1 MKLIIDAIIGDKF
14 INDFMHS
21 GDVFE
26 QGKQLGKLET
36 WELEGEN
43 ILVFEVLKPF
53 LKAYK
58 EDKKH
63 VIFLGLRS
71 MDGKPVEN
79 FEHYF
84 MKGVQT
90 ISNGHKFGLFRDLL
104 KGLGYQVE
112 VDENMRV
119 TRVE

>member
-1 MKLIIDAIIGDKF
+1 
-14 INDFMHS
+14 MHA

-26 QGKQLGKLET
+26 QGKQLGELET

-43 ILVFEVLKPF
+43 ILVFEVLKSF
-53 LKAYK
+53 LKAY
-58 EDKKH
+58 EENKKQ
-63 VIFLGLRS
+63 VVFLGLRS
-71 MDGKPVEN
+71 MDDKPVEN

-104 KGLGYQVE
+104 KGLGYHVE